1 MSVIETLPPSMQNPN
16 LVKNPCVTQHI
27 YTIKNNKYH
36 DSKKPRKTFEPIENV
51 TDEDVKRIIH
61 KALVRD
67 FKVYDRLAEI

>member
-1 MSVIETLPPSMQNPN
+1 MIQ
-16 LVKNPCVTQHI
+16 
-27 YTIKNNKYH
+27 
-36 DSKKPRKTFEPIENV
+36 KKPRKTFEPIENV